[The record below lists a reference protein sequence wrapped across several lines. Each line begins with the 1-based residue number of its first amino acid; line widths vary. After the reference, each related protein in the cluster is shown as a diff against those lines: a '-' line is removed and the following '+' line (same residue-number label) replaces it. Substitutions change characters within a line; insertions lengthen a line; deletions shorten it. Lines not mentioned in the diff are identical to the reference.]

1 MKSITTIVLL
11 MIVVTGFAQRQ
22 PEDPAT
28 LARKIVAPY
37 NTEREKV
44 TAIFN
49 WITENIAYYR
59 PQVKNNRKQKT
70 SVLSQ
75 EDYLDEGFPLP
86 SLTDRVAMAV
96 IQNRRAVCDGYARL
110 FHSLCNHAGIRSQ
123 VITGYA
129 RTKWEGPDRRF
140 ISNHTWNAVQIDSTW
155 WLLDVTWASG
165 FIARSTGEFV
175 RQYDDYYFLSSPDK
189 FIEHHFPDDQ
199 RWTLMNNPPAIPE
212 FRYTPFR
219 QKSFNKYGITSYSP
233 AKGVIETRLGD
244 TIRLTLE
251 LDHALSLQPVATDS
265 LWEEISVSDNI
276 SFAFVQPQSSEH
288 SKVSYQFPVNSSELQ
303 WLYVMYNNDAVL
315 RYRLNIKK
323 EINEQ

>member
-1 MKSITTIVLL
+1 MKSITTIVLFI
-11 MIVVTGFAQRQ
+11 IVVKVFAQNQ
-22 PEDPAT
+22 PDDPAS
-28 LARKIVAPY
+28 LARQITAPY
-37 NTEREKV
+37 STEKEKV

-59 PQVKNNRKQKT
+59 PQVKNNRKHKASLQQY
-70 SVLSQ
+70 SNDDD
-75 EDYLDEGFPLP
+75 DYTLP
-86 SLTDRVAMAV
+86 SLTDRVAINV
-96 IQNRRAVCDGYARL
+96 LQNRRAVCDGYARF
-110 FHSLCNHAGIRSQ
+110 FHSLCDHAGIRSQ

-129 RTKWEGPDRRF
+129 RTKWEGPDPRF
-140 ISNHTWNAVQIDSTW
+140 KSNHTWNAVCIDSVW

-165 FIARSTGEFV
+165 YIARSTGEFV
-175 RQYDDYYFLSSPDK
+175 RQYDDYYFLSTPAK

-199 RWTLMNNPPAIPE
+199 RWTLMNNPPPIQE

-233 AKGVIETRLGD
+233 AKGVIETRVGD

-251 LDHALSLQPVATDS
+251 LDNALNLQPMAADS
-265 LWEEISVSDNI
+265 LWEEISLSENA
-276 SFAFVQPQSSEH
+276 SYAFVQPQSSGQ
-288 SKVSYQFPVNSSELQ
+288 SKVSYQFPVNSHDLQ